1 MKKTMIL
8 LFTVL
13 LVLVVSMAYAE
24 EKQWAD
30 QTILSPE
37 EQIEYLSDS
46 IKTYD
51 GIIKDIDEVIGIYQ
65 NQRTSIIEERARLGV
80 YKEMLVSSSQKPL
93 KLRGAGKEIVG
104 YTTAGAL
111 GAVSPAG
118 GVALAVGTGI
128 NAALDHSIKV
138 VEQRNQKIEQ
148 KLKEQREWKASHP
161 GKR

>member
-8 LFTVL
+8 LFTALFVL
-13 LVLVVSMAYAE
+13 MVSITYAE
-24 EKQWAD
+24 EKQMSD
-30 QTILSPE
+30 QTKLSAE

-51 GIIKDIDEVIGIYQ
+51 GIIKDIDDVIGIYQ
-65 NQRTSIIEERARLGV
+65 KQRTSIIEERAKLGI
-80 YKEMLVSSSQKPL
+80 YKEILVSSSQKQL
-93 KLRGAGKEIVG
+93 KLRGAGTEIAG
-104 YTTAGAL
+104 YTAAGAL

-138 VEQRNQKIEQ
+138 VEQRNQKIEE